1 MQHFGLL
8 GEKLS
13 HSLSPQIHSLLF
25 RELGI
30 EASYDLLEVRREDL
44 PRAMREARDNYVGL
58 NVTIPYKT
66 EVASFLTSVSEEAC
80 SIGAVNTIFFKA
92 GEAFGYNTDYAGF
105 GFLLKERGI
114 TAAGRRVA
122 ILGTGGATRAVLQYV
137 SDQGAESIL
146 VVSRKPAQAGGLCA
160 GIKLNVPV
168 KLVDYAALAKRAGDV
183 IINCTPVG
191 MYPHEEASPVPAEIL
206 QNYDAAVDLIYNPP
220 ETMFLRKAKEK
231 GCLTANGL
239 LMLVAQAVYA
249 EEIWLQKSIGED
261 VILRIARQLGGD

>member
-1 MQHFGLL
+1 M
-8 GEKLS
+8 
-13 HSLSPQIHSLLF
+13 
-25 RELGI
+25 
-30 EASYDLLEVRREDL
+30 
-44 PRAMREARDNYVGL
+44 
-58 NVTIPYKT
+58 
-66 EVASFLTSVSEEAC
+66 
-80 SIGAVNTIFFKA
+80 
-92 GEAFGYNTDYAGF
+92 
-105 GFLLKERGI
+105 
-114 TAAGRRVA
+114 
-122 ILGTGGATRAVLQYV
+122 
-137 SDQGAESIL
+137 
-146 VVSRKPAQAGGLCA
+146 
-160 GIKLNVPV
+160 PV

-261 VILRIARQLGGD
+261 DILRIARQLGGDRHKKHSFNRNAGLRQVNHRQIAGAKAGGRLL

>member
-1 MQHFGLL
+1 MQQFGLL

-30 EASYDLLEVRREDL
+30 EATYDLLEVPREDL
-44 PRAMREARDNYVGL
+44 PRVLQEAGDNYVGL

-66 EVASFLTSVSEEAC
+66 EVVPFLTFMSREAQ
-80 SIGAVNTIFFKA
+80 SIGAVNTIFFKEGA
-92 GEAFGYNTDYAGF
+92 AFGYNTDYAGF
-105 GFLLKERGI
+105 GFLLKQRGI
-114 TAAGRRVA
+114 TAAGRRVT

-146 VVSRKPAQAGGLCA
+146 VVSRKPAQSEGLIAGM
-160 GIKLNVPV
+160 KLAVPV
-168 KLVDYAALAKRAGDV
+168 ELVDYEMLAGRAGGV

-191 MYPHEEASPVPAEIL
+191 MYPHEEASPVPAEVL
-206 QNYDAAVDLIYNPP
+206 QNYGAAVDLIYNPP
-220 ETMFLRKAKEK
+220 ETMFLRRAKEK

-249 EEIWLQKSIGED
+249 EEIWLQKAIGED